1 MESDVGIEV
10 YQTKTRGIGGRIKDA
25 PEDFI
30 VEEVPT
36 LPPREDDG
44 PYTVAWIR
52 TRNWETNRL
61 VRMMARGLRISRRR
75 IRFAGT
81 KDKRAITTRL
91 FQFDAPT
98 EVVKNLS
105 IKDVEILEAYKTSKE
120 IGIGDLKGNRFDVVI
135 RESDFERGK
144 LAEIVTTTA
153 EELKV
158 AGGFPN
164 FFGMQRFGSIRPI
177 THIVGRHIVKGD
189 FKAAVDSYIA
199 NPLEGESRKEY
210 EARVHLEESGD
221 YSEALRT
228 FPDVMTFEKAM
239 LNHLVKDPEDYV
251 GALRQLPFNLLMM
264 FVHGYQSYLF
274 NRMLSERIRRSLPI
288 NAPLEGDVLMP
299 LDRDGLPD
307 EKRFIEV
314 MSTNLE
320 KVRAQVAN
328 RHAVVTGVLFGSES
342 VFAGGV
348 MGEIEKSV
356 IDAEKLKPEDFT
368 IPKMPRL
375 SSRGTRRG
383 IVVPMPRLETSVSDG
398 IVRLR
403 FELPRGCYATAM
415 LREFM
420 KVDSLE
426 G

>member
-10 YQTKTRGIGGRIKDA
+10 YQTKTRGIGGRIKDV

-36 LPPREDDG
+36 LPPRDDDG

-61 VRMMARGLRISRRR
+61 IRTMARGLRISRKR

-81 KDKRAITTRL
+81 KDKRAVATRL
-91 FQFDAPT
+91 FQFDAPSET
-98 EVVKNLS
+98 VTGLN
-105 IKDVEILEAYKTSKE
+105 IKDVETLEVYRTSKE
-120 IGIGDLKGNRFDVVI
+120 IEIGDLKGNRFDVVI
-135 RESDFERGK
+135 RDCELKQEELSET
-144 LAEIVTTTA
+144 AMVTA
-153 EELKV
+153 EELKT

-177 THIVGRHIVKGD
+177 THIVGRHIVRGD
-189 FKAAVDSYIA
+189 FKAAVDSYVA
-199 NPLEGESRKEY
+199 NPLEGESQEEY
-210 EARVHLEESGD
+210 EARVQLEESGD

-239 LNHLVKDPEDYV
+239 LNHLVKNPEDHV
-251 GALRQLPFNLLMM
+251 GALKQLPFNLLMM

-274 NRMLSERIRRSLPI
+274 NRMLSERIRRGLSM
-288 NAPLEGDVLMP
+288 NTPLEGDILMP
-299 LDRDGLPD
+299 LDLNGLPD

-314 MSTNLE
+314 TSANLE
-320 KVRAQVAN
+320 KAGVQVAN
-328 RHAVVTGVLFGSES
+328 RLAVVTGVLFGSES
-342 VFAGGV
+342 VFADGL
-348 MGEIEKSV
+348 MGAIERSV
-356 IDAEKLKPEDFT
+356 IRAEGLKPEDFM
-368 IPKMPRL
+368 IPKIPRL

-383 IVVPMPRLETSVSDG
+383 IVVPTPRLEVSVSG
-398 IVRLR
+398 RNLR
-403 FELPRGCYATAM
+403 MKFELPRGCYATAM